1 MSKYIGEILDWARS
15 NNHIIT
21 YSELNDHLDESVKSQ
36 DEVDKLVELLV
47 TNNVSRFEQM
57 LTNVEKEELLREK
70 IESLFESIKSYEV
83 GDKECFDSLVTY
95 YRAYDNR
102 SFVFSSCSEIKQLER
117 LDELGGIL
125 QDIYKCLC

>member
-1 MSKYIGEILDWARS
+1 MTKYIDEILDWARS

-47 TNNVSRFEQM
+47 TNNVSLFEQM
-57 LTNVEKEELLREK
+57 PTNDEKEELLREK
-70 IESLFESIKSYEV
+70 IESLFESIKADDV
-83 GDKECFDSLVTY
+83 GDKECFDSLVSY
-95 YRAYDNR
+95 YSAYDNR
-102 SFVFSSCSEIKQLER
+102 TFDFSSCSEIKQFER

-125 QDIYKCLC
+125 QDIYKCLN